1 MKTFKQYLNESVHD
15 HLDHFVSFASNHL
28 GLDNPPKIELVDDK
42 EHAQENASFGGYSPS
57 DHSIKVNIAGRHTA
71 DVFRTLAHEL
81 VHHKQN
87 LDNRIQHDSGATGSD
102 IENEANSQAGVIMR
116 NYAKANRAI
125 FEARKPV
132 STAKV
137 GDYLRIGFEGSRTKH
152 LDQVKHITPSG
163 QVKTHDKVFDPK
175 TGYLKGN
182 RHTGKIFAQKAKDKD
197 LDDEFRNRAVSAIQK
212 HDFTK
217 HSTDEL
223 KNMLKHIKTSIFH
236 HKSGKYTSVDEAR
249 RKPQNPADYPHVQ
262 NALAGRKRKV
272 MFSADKPEKK
282 TRKGRVRWHIEKM

>member
-15 HLDHFVSFASNHL
+15 HLDHFVGFASNHL
-28 GLDNPPKIELVDDK
+28 GLDNPPSIELVDDK

-125 FEARKPV
+125 FEAR
-132 STAKV
+132 
-137 GDYLRIGFEGSRTKH
+137 
-152 LDQVKHITPSG
+152 
-163 QVKTHDKVFDPK
+163 
-175 TGYLKGN
+175 
-182 RHTGKIFAQKAKDKD
+182 
-197 LDDEFRNRAVSAIQK
+197 
-212 HDFTK
+212 
-217 HSTDEL
+217 
-223 KNMLKHIKTSIFH
+223 
-236 HKSGKYTSVDEAR
+236 

-262 NALAGRKRKV
+262 NALLGKKRKV

-282 TRKGRVRWHIEKM
+282 VRKGRVRWHIEKM

>member
-15 HLDHFVSFASNHL
+15 HLDHFVGFASNHL
-28 GLDNPPKIELVDDK
+28 GLDNPPSIELVDDK

-57 DHSIKVNIAGRHTA
+57 EHSIKVNISGRHTA

-102 IENEANSQAGVIMR
+102 IENEANSEAGVIMR
-116 NYAKANRAI
+116 NYAKVNRGI
-125 FEARKPV
+125 FESRKHI

-137 GDYLRIGFEGSRTKH
+137 GDYLRVGFEGHRTKQ
-152 LDQVKHITPSG
+152 LDQVKHIAPTG
-163 QVKTHDKVFDPK
+163 QVKTGSRVFDPK
-175 TGYLKGN
+175 TGFQKGKH
-182 RHTGKIFAQKAKDKD
+182 HTGKVFAQKAKQKD
-197 LDDEFRNRAVSAIQK
+197 LENDFRNRAVSAIQK
-212 HDFTK
+212 HDFAK

-223 KNMLKHIKTSIFH
+223 KNMLKHIKTSIFD

-249 RKPQNPADYPHVQ
+249 KKQNPEDYPHVQ

-272 MFSADKPEKK
+272 LFSKDKPEKK
-282 TRKGRVRWHIEKM
+282 VRKGRIRWHTVKM